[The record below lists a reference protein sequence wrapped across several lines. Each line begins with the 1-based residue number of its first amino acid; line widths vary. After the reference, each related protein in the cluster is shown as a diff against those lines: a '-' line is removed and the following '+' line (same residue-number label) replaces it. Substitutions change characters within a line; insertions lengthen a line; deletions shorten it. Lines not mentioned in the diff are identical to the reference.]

1 MKQSIFWVCA
11 SLLLSCE
18 TTPSATEKFVGE
30 IDSLITHSD
39 FNGVV
44 LIQQNGQP
52 VYSIAQGV
60 SDISNQTPL
69 DLEDQFVI
77 GSISKQIT
85 AVMVLKAMEQQKLR
99 LEDPIELFLP
109 DLPQPW
115 KAEISIHQ
123 LLTHTHGI
131 TATDQP
137 LAFEPGSQFQY
148 SQLGYGLLAEVL
160 EKVYSESFESLT
172 MEFFKEQGLLHSF
185 HPANSGYNR
194 LVKGYEED
202 ESGELIFSENSLA
215 NYVAAGSFISTAS
228 DLATWNEALHSG
240 KLVTQASLDLMQTR
254 YATRIHP
261 IFDTVEYG
269 YGLLFKEG
277 EEHLQIGALGYAPG
291 FVSASYYYPQS
302 GLNVI
307 VLENVATSLDNF
319 TETFRIHTL
328 IMERAKR
335 LPSSQHP

>member
-1 MKQSIFWVCA
+1 MI
-11 SLLLSCE
+11 LSCKTVPS
-18 TTPSATEKFVGE
+18 TTDTFVTE
-30 IDSLITHSD
+30 IDSLLTHSD

-44 LIQQNGQP
+44 LIQHNGQP
-52 VYSIAQGV
+52 VYSIAQGL
-60 SDISNQTPL
+60 SDISNQTAL

-85 AVMVLKAMEQQKLR
+85 AVMVLRAMEEGKLQ
-99 LEDPIELFLP
+99 LTDTIGTFLP
-109 DLPQPW
+109 EISQPW
-115 KAEISIHQ
+115 KAEITIHH

-131 TATDQP
+131 MATDQP

-148 SQLGYGLLAEVL
+148 SQLGYGLLAEIL
-160 EKVYSESFESLT
+160 EKVYAESFEALS
-172 MEFFKEQGLLHSF
+172 MELFRDQGLRHSF
-185 HPANSGYNR
+185 HPDSPGYDR

-202 ESGELIFSENSLA
+202 ETGEFIFAENSLS
-215 NYVAAGSFISTAS
+215 NYVAAGAFISTAS

-240 KLVTQASLDLMQTR
+240 KLVAQTSLDLMQTR
-254 YATRIHP
+254 FATRIHP

-307 VLENVATSLDNF
+307 VLENIAKSLDDF

-335 LPSSQHP
+335 FSPSQPD

>member
-1 MKQSIFWVCA
+1 MKYIA
-11 SLLLSCE
+11 LLLLVCLLLACQPD
-18 TTPSATEKFVGE
+18 PSPMQKFSAE
-30 IDSLITHSD
+30 IDSLLTHSD

-52 VYSIAQGV
+52 VYSLAQGY
-60 SDISNQTPL
+60 SDLSNQTAL
-69 DLEDQFVI
+69 ELEDQFVI

-85 AVMVLKAMEQQKLR
+85 AVMVLRAMEQGKLR
-99 LEDPIELFLP
+99 LEDPIEFFLP
-109 DLPQPW
+109 DLPQQW
-115 KAEISIHQ
+115 KAEISIHH

-131 TATDQP
+131 MATDQP

-148 SQLGYGLLAEVL
+148 SQLGYGLLAEIL
-160 EKVYSESFESLT
+160 EKVYAESFEALS
-172 MEFFKEQGLLHSF
+172 MELFREQGLRHSF
-185 HPANSGYNR
+185 HPDSPGYDR

-202 ESGELIFSENSLA
+202 ESGEFIFSENSLA
-215 NYVAAGSFISTAS
+215 NYVAAGAFISTAS
-228 DLATWNEALHSG
+228 DLGRWNEALHTG
-240 KLVTQASLDLMQTR
+240 KLVEQTSLDLMQTR

-261 IFDTVEYG
+261 IFNTVEYG

-307 VLENVATSLDNF
+307 VLENVAKSLDNF

-335 LPSSQHP
+335 FSPSQPN

>member
-1 MKQSIFWVCA
+1 MSILC
-11 SLLLSCE
+11 SCN
-18 TTPSATEKFVGE
+18 TVPSATDTFAAE
-30 IDSLITHSD
+30 IDALITHSD

-44 LIQQNGQP
+44 LIQQNGLP

-60 SDISNQTPL
+60 SDLSSQTPL
-69 DLEDQFVI
+69 VLEDQFVI

-85 AVMVLKAMEQQKLR
+85 AVMVLRAMEQGRLR
-99 LEDPIELFLP
+99 LEDSIDLFLP
-109 DLPQPW
+109 DLPQSW
-115 KAEISIHQ
+115 KAAITIHH

-148 SQLGYGLLAEVL
+148 SQLGYGLLAEIL
-160 EKVYSESFESLT
+160 EQVYAESFESLS
-172 MEFFKEQGLLHSF
+172 MAFFREQGLLHSF
-185 HPANSGYNR
+185 HPASDGYDR

-202 ESGELIFSENSLA
+202 ESAEFIFSENSLY
-215 NYVAAGSFISTAS
+215 NYAAAGSLISTAT
-228 DLATWNEALHSG
+228 DLAAWNEALYGG
-240 KLVTQASLDLMQTR
+240 KLITQASLALMKTR

-277 EEHLQIGALGYAPG
+277 EENLQIGALGYAPG
-291 FVSASYYYPQS
+291 FVSASYYYPRS

-307 VLENVATSLDNF
+307 VLENVAKSLDNF

-328 IMERAKR
+328 IMEKAKR
-335 LPSSQHP
+335 YSTTLHP